1 MAKSPPL
8 EPGPRISDQE
18 RTDFLADQN
27 RHQASL
33 DQEVERLDS
42 FMSLAMSQLER
53 IRVKYRPSSFYCYCS
68 LPLVNYAISDRC
80 DPVRIAKRRS

>member
-42 FMSLAMSQLER
+42 FMSLAMSQLE
-53 IRVKYRPSSFYCYCS
+53 
-68 LPLVNYAISDRC
+68 
-80 DPVRIAKRRS
+80 